1 MASLLQRLA
10 THTFNRLQLF
20 NGLFSRT
27 TWASRYQK
35 GKTDLDSNEA
45 RNTVASAGQYA
56 NNLHLPQTDNH
67 TNTQSHNFYRPDA
80 LPGAQPT
87 ASKH

>member
-10 THTFNRLQLF
+10 THTFYRLQLF

-27 TWASRYQK
+27 TLASRYQK

-67 TNTQSHNFYRPDA
+67 INTQSHNFYRPDA